1 MLFSRWAL
9 HYVGRCDAVKHL
21 RSTGCGES
29 PRCHKKSRN
38 NRSSSNVLDLK
49 IVFKG
54 MSIGRGVLVLVGPT
68 LIGNLISIQI
78 KDYARNVFVKRNQRL
93 FTHFL
98 LNISGKTL
106 KEMFIFLL
114 KNRRNEIQRSDMVGW
129 CFHKSA
135 TCMIARA

>member
-54 MSIGRGVLVLVGPT
+54 MSIGRGVLVLVVVVPPLSGIR
-68 LIGNLISIQI
+68 L
-78 KDYARNVFVKRNQRL
+78 VFKLRTTPRM
-93 FTHFL
+93 
-98 LNISGKTL
+98 S
-106 KEMFIFLL
+106 
-114 KNRRNEIQRSDMVGW
+114 S
-129 CFHKSA
+129 
-135 TCMIARA
+135 